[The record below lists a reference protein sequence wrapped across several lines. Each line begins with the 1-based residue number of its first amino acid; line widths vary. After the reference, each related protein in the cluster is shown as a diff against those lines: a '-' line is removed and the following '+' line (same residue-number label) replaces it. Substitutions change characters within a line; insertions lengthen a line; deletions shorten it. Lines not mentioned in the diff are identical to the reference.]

1 MSEFNDI
8 KIICRDCGN
17 EFIWSVGQQEFM
29 YKLLDDEKITEVR
42 TPRWCPDCKT
52 KWKKNNP
59 K

>member
-42 TPRWCPDCKT
+42 TPRRCPDCKT